1 MDYVRGEGGLGW
13 WGWWVWW
20 SVVVEYGMVER
31 WDGVKM
37 VVVGQA
43 AVGGGRAAGT
53 GFPRWYWSMWLS
65 TGPPRLRR
73 INGVGK
79 GKRENR
85 GRVGM
90 SVGR

>member
-1 MDYVRGEGGLGW
+1 MVG
-13 WGWWVWW
+13 
-20 SVVVEYGMVER
+20 VVGVVGVVGEYGMVEG
-31 WDGVKM
+31 WDGVEV
-37 VVVGQA
+37 VVVGQV